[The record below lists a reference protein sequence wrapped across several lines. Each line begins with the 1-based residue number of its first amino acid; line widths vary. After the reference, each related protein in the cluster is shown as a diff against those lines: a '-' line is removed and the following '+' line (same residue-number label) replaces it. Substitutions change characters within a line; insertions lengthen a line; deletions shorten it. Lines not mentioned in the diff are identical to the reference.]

1 MKSGDHGNW
10 HFAEEIAPVASAPGL
25 FLSICSSNGS
35 QKGRGDTNVTTYQ
48 KADGFVELS
57 APDKER
63 MACLYEEVQGRL
75 REMSLIVAR
84 TLNQKISERT
94 TVMLRPL
101 GVKPDMSE
109 ENGRPMA
116 RDHVEVHCPR
126 LPRGTGSAAVTTM
139 MLAPAAPV
147 RRVGF
152 GLTPLLLPSVRGQ
165 KTDF

>member
-1 MKSGDHGNW
+1 MKSGDHGNS

-84 TLNQKISERT
+84 TLNQKTSERT

-101 GVKPDMSE
+101 GVKPDTSE
-109 ENGRPMA
+109 DMGVQWREIMLKCTQTPEGNWECGCYDYDA
-116 RDHVEVHCPR
+116 
-126 LPRGTGSAAVTTM
+126 GTCG
-139 MLAPAAPV
+139 PC
-147 RRVGF
+147 
-152 GLTPLLLPSVRGQ
+152 
-165 KTDF
+165 

>member
-1 MKSGDHGNW
+1 MKSGDHGNS

-35 QKGRGDTNVTTYQ
+35 QKGRGDTNVTTCQ

-57 APDKER
+57 TPDKER

-84 TLNQKISERT
+84 TLNQKTSERT
-94 TVMLRPL
+94 TSCCGPWESNQICPRIMGVQWHEIMLKFT
-101 GVKPDMSE
+101 V
-109 ENGRPMA
+109 
-116 RDHVEVHCPR
+116 PR

-139 MLAPAAPV
+139 MLAPAASD
-147 RRVGF
+147 
-152 GLTPLLLPSVRGQ
+152 SV
-165 KTDF
+165 

>member
-1 MKSGDHGNW
+1 MKSGDHGNS

-94 TVMLRPL
+94 TVVLRPL

-116 RDHVEVHCPR
+116 RDHVEVHCTQTPEGNWECGCYDYDA
-126 LPRGTGSAAVTTM
+126 GTCG
-139 MLAPAAPV
+139 PC
-147 RRVGF
+147 
-152 GLTPLLLPSVRGQ
+152 
-165 KTDF
+165 